1 MSRQIADNLLYKGQQ
16 FLDDRE
22 HVRAIA
28 DFPTLFELYYPDGF
42 VAFCEEDGCFYEYR
56 SDNVPDPATGK
67 WAKIG
72 HFVNHPETVVGG
84 VPQYFNVQRG
94 TINAGSSIPGGTPG
108 SYWTIDPAQSVP
120 FQIGSFKFTRK
131 NQALYVDQGGNVVL
145 TTVPNEYEVHVFQDP
160 SVTYYKVPDGTGVV
174 PAYIYEKYK
183 FSEKAVNAG
192 CAELYNGTEDG
203 GAHIIC
209 KVRDIFKQGGANV
222 RLGSWAYYSA
232 SSNFVITTTGV
243 TVKPGATDEETYE
256 YADIDVKKMISFEQS
271 GYVKKIETAKL
282 FLMDPADKVQ
292 YICHI
297 KNDKSFDNYG
307 NITEEPKEYD
317 GPIGLLSIADI
328 NDMIAT
334 EVLKTGSGAAMVLV
348 GLYGNEKLVDDGT
361 LLSSTT
367 PSGWVFDAEGFWRK
381 IFPADIALDRNSQ
394 APVANGIVT
403 RSIAKAGHTI
413 NVEFEAGIKVLTV
426 ALNDK
431 DGNELNRMAVCIGE
445 EDSAAPKAAL
455 TLDNDLFDK
464 TLGAQDVEMTVT
476 VTKGNSDVKKLEIK
490 NLTTGDIIKTFE
502 GSDIHPDEPE
512 YEYEFTYS
520 TDESAKLQATVYDVD
535 DVTGTS
541 ESVPFYFVK
550 PCKYNPDGQSTFTGM
565 DDYLTKDGFCR
576 IIFDFGTNVA
586 QPAYLIPKEL
596 HDEHP
601 VTAIIGGNTEE
612 ELYTNYT
619 ESFTHDL
626 YTDTATGDVYER
638 YYLTTACNLND
649 YYFEFRVENN

>member
-1 MSRQIADNLLYKGQQ
+1 MSRQIADNLSYKGQQ
-16 FLDDRE
+16 FLDERE
-22 HVRAIA
+22 RVSTIA
-28 DFPTLFELYYPDGF
+28 ELSTLFELYYPDGF

-56 SDNVPDPATGK
+56 SDNVVDPTTGK
-67 WAKIG
+67 WTKIG

-84 VPQYFNVQRG
+84 VPQYFSVHRG

-120 FQIGSFKFTRK
+120 FQIGAFRFTRK

-160 SVTYYKVPDGTGVV
+160 SVSYYKKPDGTGVV
-174 PAYIYEKYK
+174 PAYIYKKYVL
-183 FSEKAVNAG
+183 SDKALAAG
-192 CAELYNGTEDG
+192 FAEAASATEDG
-203 GAHIIC
+203 GARFTFKI
-209 KVRDIFKQGGANV
+209 RDMFYQGTASV
-222 RLGSWAYYSA
+222 RLGNWAYYSA
-232 SSNFVITTTGV
+232 SSDFVITTTGV
-243 TVKPGATDEETYE
+243 VVKPGTTDEETFE

-271 GYVKKIETAKL
+271 GYVKKIDTAEL
-282 FLMDPADKVQ
+282 FLINAAEKVN

-307 NITEEPKEYD
+307 NITEVPKEGD
-317 GPIGLLSIADI
+317 MAIGLVSVADI

-334 EVLKTGSGAAMVLV
+334 KCLVEDYAGSIVLV
-348 GLYGNEKLVDDGT
+348 GLYGTDKLVDNST
-361 LLSSTT
+361 LLTSTT
-367 PSGWVFDAEGFWRK
+367 PSGWVFDAEGYWRK

-413 NVEFEAGIKVLTV
+413 NVEFEKGIKVLTV

-455 TLDNDLFDK
+455 TLEEDLYDK
-464 TLGAQDVEMTVT
+464 SLGAQDVEITVK
-476 VTKGNSDVKKLEIK
+476 VTKGNSDVKKVEIK

-502 GSDIHPDEPE
+502 GAEIKPDEPE
-512 YEYEFTYS
+512 CDYVFTYN
-520 TDESAKLQATVYDVD
+520 TDESAKLQAIAYDVD
-535 DVTGTS
+535 EVTGTS
-541 ESVPFYFVK
+541 ESVPYYFVK
-550 PCKYNPDGQSTFTGM
+550 PCKYNPDGQATFTGM
-565 DDYLTKDGFCR
+565 DDYLTKDGYCR

-586 QPAYLIPKEL
+586 QPSYLIPKEI

-619 ESFTHDL
+619 ESFTHDQ

-638 YYLTTACNLND
+638 YFLTTPCNLND